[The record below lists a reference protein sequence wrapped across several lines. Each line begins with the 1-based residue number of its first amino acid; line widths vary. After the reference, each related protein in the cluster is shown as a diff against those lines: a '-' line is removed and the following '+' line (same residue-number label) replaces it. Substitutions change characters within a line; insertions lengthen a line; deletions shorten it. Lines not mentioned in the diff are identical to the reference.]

1 MDIISARSFLLLLP
15 SLVGRF
21 TWEIQW
27 PLRLLVLDGLCV
39 VVFFHLCFCIHIL
52 VVLLVS
58 QLINDL
64 TNWTTTTQQWTWS
77 GGEEFLLHGSHLVW
91 SGWVVDSNYCGAD
104 DDPRRIK
111 RPSSSVSLEED
122 PEELRTII
130 IQQFLVFFE
139 YYYYWVR
146 EWIKWSSMVFLND
159 LVINL
164 SISAEIHL

>member
-64 TNWTTTTQQWTWS
+64 TN
-77 GGEEFLLHGSHLVW
+77 
-91 SGWVVDSNYCGAD
+91 
-104 DDPRRIK
+104 
-111 RPSSSVSLEED
+111 
-122 PEELRTII
+122 
-130 IQQFLVFFE
+130 
-139 YYYYWVR
+139 
-146 EWIKWSSMVFLND
+146 
-159 LVINL
+159 
-164 SISAEIHL
+164 